1 MRAGGLQGAA
11 NILLPISGE
20 LPKQGT
26 AENGVCRAGGL
37 QGAADIFLPISG
49 ELPKQGTA
57 ENGVCPPT
65 DGWGGM
71 PATRECFV
79 DEVRSLLVGCSE
91 GDSERA
97 LL

>member
-1 MRAGGLQGAA
+1 MCTVMYILDGGPTTGM
-11 NILLPISGE
+11 
-20 LPKQGT
+20 
-26 AENGVCRAGGL
+26 RAGGL

-91 GDSERA
+91 GGSERA